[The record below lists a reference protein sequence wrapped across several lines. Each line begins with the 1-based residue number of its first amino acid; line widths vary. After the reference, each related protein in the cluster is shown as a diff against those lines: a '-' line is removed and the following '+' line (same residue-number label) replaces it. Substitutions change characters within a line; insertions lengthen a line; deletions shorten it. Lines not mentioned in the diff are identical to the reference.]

1 MATAGQDF
9 APYAKWVAEK
19 GMDDRYIKIIDDT
32 YTAQAY
38 ITTDKDDNQ
47 ITAFHPGAMN
57 EAHQQT
63 VPTDGSVTLGI
74 ISPDGRQAMIDHAE
88 QFAAANIPFIF
99 DPGQGLPMFGGE
111 ELSRFIEL
119 ATYVTVNS
127 YESQML
133 MERTGLSADEIAA
146 QVEALI
152 ITHGGE
158 GSHIHTGGERIDIP
172 CAAVE
177 KVTDP
182 TGCGDAF
189 RAGLIYGLQQGKDWA
204 TTGRIAS
211 LMGAIKIEQPGTQ
224 NHSFGQA
231 GFLARFEQAFGRAL

>member
-1 MATAGQDF
+1 
-9 APYAKWVAEK
+9 
-19 GMDDRYIKIIDDT
+19 
-32 YTAQAY
+32 
-38 ITTDKDDNQ
+38 
-47 ITAFHPGAMN
+47 
-57 EAHQQT
+57 
-63 VPTDGSVTLGI
+63 
-74 ISPDGRQAMIDHAE
+74 
-88 QFAAANIPFIF
+88 
-99 DPGQGLPMFGGE
+99 MFGGE
-111 ELSRFIEL
+111 ELRRFIEL

-133 MERTGLSADEIAA
+133 MERTGLNAEQIAA

-152 ITHGGE
+152 VTLGGE
-158 GSHIHTGGERIDIP
+158 GSHIYTGGERIDIP
-172 CAAVE
+172 CAPVE

-224 NHSFGQA
+224 NHSFDSA
-231 GFLARFEQAFGRAL
+231 SFAALYKAAFKQGL